1 MRRQTVKRGVD
12 VAMSKI
18 PDLIISDIMMP
29 VKDGFTCCRELR
41 EQPRTAH
48 IPILMLTAKAEDAD
62 VLQAS
67 KNRCG

>member
-1 MRRQTVKRGVD
+1 MRRQTVKRGGD

-41 EQPRTAH
+41 EH
-48 IPILMLTAKAEDAD
+48 
-62 VLQAS
+62 AS
-67 KNRCG
+67 DSTISLF

>member
-1 MRRQTVKRGVD
+1 
-12 VAMSKI
+12 MSKI

-67 KNRCG
+67 KIGGMII